1 VRGGECGEIGIWWWN
16 FLYRRRRGM
25 MGVGKFWVGDSVGE
39 GTEEEGDEM
48 EDTLDHHSVFR

>member
-1 VRGGECGEIGIWWWN
+1 
-16 FLYRRRRGM
+16 

-48 EDTLDHHSVFR
+48 EDTRPLSATTRSSASVPLVNIYSMSSS